1 MRLYECRQSNTS
13 PLKYR
18 LELTPDEFVETKEL
32 IMDIVKSLQEEEQ
45 TKKNELV
52 ETERWIE
59 LNAEIVEWMT
69 EPMKFPPRSD
79 CG

>member
-1 MRLYECRQSNTS
+1 MRLYESQQYNTS
-13 PLKYR
+13 PLKYH
-18 LELTPDEFVETKEL
+18 LELTPDEFAKVKEL
-32 IMDIVKSLQEEEQ
+32 IMDIVESLQEEEQ
-45 TKKNELV
+45 SKKNELV
-52 ETERWIE
+52 QIEQWIE

>member
-1 MRLYECRQSNTS
+1 MRLYEYRQSNTS

-18 LELTPDEFVETKEL
+18 LELTPDEFVETKDL

>member
-1 MRLYECRQSNTS
+1 MRLYEYQQSNTS
-13 PLKYR
+13 PLRYR
-18 LELTPDEFVETKEL
+18 LELTPDEFGTVKEL
-32 IMDIVKSLQEEEQ
+32 IMDVVKSLQEKEQ

-52 ETERWIE
+52 EIERWIE